1 MNVSRFYQE
10 FRISGNECKVVAYGL
25 AFGLSI
31 KPMLLKVNVVNCFLQ
46 LCYLIQYGINMLCRY
61 SQKSSVS
68 GRRKEGR
75 LFRSHR
81 LWHADRGK
89 HSEQHVYHN
98 QEFHDKETCWW
109 NKTCKALS
117 CMPQTRTLQC
127 SCGQSHEHVHQKVP
141 SPDNLNEHW
150 KMISDP
156 CKILD
161 NETWKNKTK
170 LKENK

>member
-89 HSEQHVYHN
+89 HSEQHVYQN

-141 SPDNLNEHW
+141 SPDNLNEHL
-150 KMISDP
+150 KIISDP
-156 CKILD
+156 CKIMD
-161 NETWKNKTK
+161 NETWKIKQS
-170 LKENK
+170 